1 MIRYRQLWDH
11 AGVAVSTAC
20 MVHCIALP
28 VLLVFLP
35 GLAVLVPSA
44 ESVHLALVAVLV
56 AVAAAAFVPGYRR
69 HRRRA
74 VLALAGLGLAL
85 VTVGA
90 LAHGLG
96 EWVETALTVSGS
108 IVLTSAHL
116 LNRRA
121 CPRCDEHALPPGVA
135 PGHRA

>member
-35 GLAVLVPSA
+35 GLTVLVPSA
-44 ESVHLALVAVLV
+44 ESVHVALIAVLV
-56 AVAAAAFVPGYRR
+56 VVAAAAFVPGYRR

-74 VLALAGLGLAL
+74 VLGLAGLGLAL
-85 VTVGA
+85 VGAGA
-90 LAHGLG
+90 LAHELG
-96 EWVETALTVSGS
+96 EWMETALTVSGS
-108 IVLTSAHL
+108 VVLVSAHL

-121 CPRCDEHALPPGVA
+121 CPRCDEPALLPGAA
-135 PGHRA
+135 PGQRA

>member
-44 ESVHLALVAVLV
+44 ESVHVALIAVLV

-69 HRRRA
+69 HGRRGVL
-74 VLALAGLGLAL
+74 VLAGAGLAL
-85 VTVGA
+85 VSTGA
-90 LAHGLG
+90 LAHELG
-96 EWVETALTVSGS
+96 EWAETVLTVSGS
-108 IVLTSAHL
+108 VVLVAAHV

-121 CPRCDEHALPPGVA
+121 CPRCDEVA
-135 PGHRA
+135 PPAGSAMSQRA